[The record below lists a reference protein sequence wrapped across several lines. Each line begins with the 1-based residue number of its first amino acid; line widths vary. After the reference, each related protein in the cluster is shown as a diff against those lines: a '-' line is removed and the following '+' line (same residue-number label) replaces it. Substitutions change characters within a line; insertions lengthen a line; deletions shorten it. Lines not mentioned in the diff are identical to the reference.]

1 MTRPKGLHPG
11 VSKDL
16 VQCPVEGCSKVEMRR
31 DNWVKHMK
39 TKVICGSD
47 NKPVSQG
54 SLQFRNASD
63 DKKNH
68 TLLFLNG
75 GFSLDNLP
83 SPIVVEKAVKE
94 THRSQD
100 ISSMFQKLSAPVA
113 QETQS
118 DEDQKRKVIPHVT
131 QLQAVDKLENFI
143 QGSEYII
150 AHGAVDFQTIR
161 ALLDKTKESPSYE
174 GVQKVDSQ
182 SFYKSVMW
190 RDHRVAR
197 YGMQTIVEYFGDE
210 ATKAAHESGAHGAL
224 CDAEALCS
232 VSTSTWLLDRFK
244 DWLMF
249 EESVEQ
255 EELMVIRPARSQST
269 TPTSRVMGRPG

>member
-100 ISSMFQKLSAPVA
+100 I
-113 QETQS
+113 
-118 DEDQKRKVIPHVT
+118 
-131 QLQAVDKLENFI
+131 
-143 QGSEYII
+143 
-150 AHGAVDFQTIR
+150 
-161 ALLDKTKESPSYE
+161 
-174 GVQKVDSQ
+174 
-182 SFYKSVMW
+182 
-190 RDHRVAR
+190 
-197 YGMQTIVEYFGDE
+197 
-210 ATKAAHESGAHGAL
+210 
-224 CDAEALCS
+224 
-232 VSTSTWLLDRFK
+232 
-244 DWLMF
+244 
-249 EESVEQ
+249 
-255 EELMVIRPARSQST
+255 
-269 TPTSRVMGRPG
+269 

>member
-31 DNWVKHMK
+31 DKHMK

-100 ISSMFQKLSAPVA
+100 I
-113 QETQS
+113 
-118 DEDQKRKVIPHVT
+118 
-131 QLQAVDKLENFI
+131 
-143 QGSEYII
+143 
-150 AHGAVDFQTIR
+150 
-161 ALLDKTKESPSYE
+161 
-174 GVQKVDSQ
+174 
-182 SFYKSVMW
+182 
-190 RDHRVAR
+190 
-197 YGMQTIVEYFGDE
+197 
-210 ATKAAHESGAHGAL
+210 
-224 CDAEALCS
+224 
-232 VSTSTWLLDRFK
+232 
-244 DWLMF
+244 
-249 EESVEQ
+249 
-255 EELMVIRPARSQST
+255 
-269 TPTSRVMGRPG
+269 